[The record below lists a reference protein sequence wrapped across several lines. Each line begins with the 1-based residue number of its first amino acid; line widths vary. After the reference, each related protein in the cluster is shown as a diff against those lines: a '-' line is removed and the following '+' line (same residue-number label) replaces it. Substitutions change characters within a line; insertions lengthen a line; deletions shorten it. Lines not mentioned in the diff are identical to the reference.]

1 MKSFLSLILIVVGVS
16 QAHAQNNDQELL
28 SRARAAY
35 KAQNFSQAASLYE
48 QIAKSSPRWALARE
62 EKAWAY
68 FRMKNYPQALSDVRS
83 LTNNFLSIQIDLE
96 PYLLQSLILLYSC
109 DYKAVFSLM
118 KDLKKNMSTYVVAME
133 SLAAGKMTPAQQSA
147 INELV
152 SQRDTRGL
160 DATQMNQ
167 LPRRFYLD
175 RTIAAAIKGGDVA
188 VLRSKLQRLAVSED
202 AKNEKMLQY
211 MQLVEV
217 EAVQR
222 AFVPSQFNG
231 MAKTSIKK
239 DRDTMVF
246 NNDKELWADEIDK
259 TQVDLNLCSSKT
271 GRSL

>member
-1 MKSFLSLILIVVGVS
+1 MKSFLSLIIIFVGVS
-16 QAHAQNNDQELL
+16 QAFAQDNDQLLL

-35 KAQNFSQAASLYE
+35 KAQNFSQAAALYE

-118 KDLKKNMSTYVVAME
+118 KDLKKNMSAYVVAME
-133 SLAAGKMTPAQQSA
+133 SLSSGKWNAIQQSA
-147 INELV
+147 LDELV
-152 SQRDTRGL
+152 SNRDTRGL
-160 DATQMNQ
+160 NTAQMNQ

-175 RTIAAAIKGGDVA
+175 RATSAAIRGGDVA
-188 VLRSKLQRLAVSED
+188 VLKSRLQRLAAAED
-202 AKNEKMLQY
+202 GKNEKMLQY

-246 NNDKELWADEIDK
+246 NNDQELWADEIDK
-259 TQVDLNLCSSKT
+259 TQVDLNLCASKT